1 MPAGT
6 GSGGHGAAFG
16 GIARQKGRIA
26 RGKGRNMAYHKLS
39 ENHLGG
45 TFNKYYSMAGA
56 TYMDLARQIRDS
68 EIDLLYVRVDEH
80 VEKDMQSVNRNYS
93 IDEFLNMS
101 SYIESAAYDMDKL
114 SFLFLGRLK
123 GKTVIIT
130 ATANEDPF
138 VKFSYGEDIEIEDAL
153 RKK

>member
-1 MPAGT
+1 
-6 GSGGHGAAFG
+6 
-16 GIARQKGRIA
+16 
-26 RGKGRNMAYHKLS
+26 
-39 ENHLGG
+39 
-45 TFNKYYSMAGA
+45 
-56 TYMDLARQIRDS
+56 MDLARQIRDS

-130 ATANEDPF
+130 ATANE
-138 VKFSYGEDIEIEDAL
+138 
-153 RKK
+153 

>member
-1 MPAGT
+1 
-6 GSGGHGAAFG
+6 
-16 GIARQKGRIA
+16 
-26 RGKGRNMAYHKLS
+26 
-39 ENHLGG
+39 
-45 TFNKYYSMAGA
+45 
-56 TYMDLARQIRDS
+56 MDLARQIRDS

-101 SYIESAAYDMDKL
+101 SYIESAAYDMDRL

-138 VKFSYGEDIEIEDAL
+138 VKFSYGEDREIEDAL

>member
-1 MPAGT
+1 MT
-6 GSGGHGAAFG
+6 
-16 GIARQKGRIA
+16 
-26 RGKGRNMAYHKLS
+26 YHKLS

-45 TFNKYYSMAGA
+45 TFNKYYSMNGA
-56 TYMDLARQIRDS
+56 TYIDLARQIRDS
-68 EIDLLYVRVDEH
+68 EIQLLYVKVNEN
-80 VEKDMQSVNRNYS
+80 VEKDMQSVSRTYS

-123 GKTVIIT
+123 GKTVIIS